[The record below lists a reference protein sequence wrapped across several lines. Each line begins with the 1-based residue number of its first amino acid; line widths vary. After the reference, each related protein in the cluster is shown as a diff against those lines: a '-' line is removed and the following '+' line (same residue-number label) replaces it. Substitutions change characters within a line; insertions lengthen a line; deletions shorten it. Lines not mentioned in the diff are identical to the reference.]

1 MKTVNAHA
9 QPADIWMMVAFAAS
23 ILVVL
28 SVLMLSQTIRQAVCA
43 VWERFKRLASF
54 AVRHPFKFCLFAL
67 FVAVFIVHGA
77 TKTVEES
84 ITAVELATPVETP
97 DGVDFAFSPAENFD
111 LTGKWVVIERRK
123 LGRSAWT
130 RVAKVSGTSGTAH
143 ADGFTLD
150 QTYEYRA
157 RVLAEDEN

>member
-1 MKTVNAHA
+1 MNAHA
-9 QPADIWMMVAFAAS
+9 QIGAFWMPVAAVAGV
-23 ILVVL
+23 LMVL
-28 SVLMLSQTIRQAVCA
+28 SFLMLSQTIRQAVCA
-43 VWERFKRLASF
+43 VWERYRRLASF
-54 AVRHPFKFCLFAL
+54 AVRHPFKFSLCAL

-97 DGVDFAFSPAENFD
+97 NGVDFAFSPAENFD

-123 LGRSAWT
+123 LGVTAWT

-150 QTYEYRA
+150 ATYQYRA
-157 RVLAEDEN
+157 RVLGEDEN